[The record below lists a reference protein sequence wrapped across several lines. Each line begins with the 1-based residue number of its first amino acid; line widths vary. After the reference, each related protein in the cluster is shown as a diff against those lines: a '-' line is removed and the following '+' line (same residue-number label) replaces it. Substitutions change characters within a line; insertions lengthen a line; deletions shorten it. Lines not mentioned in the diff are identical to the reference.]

1 MFNPSEG
8 LASTAVVASIESAGR
23 DRWKGKKRGR
33 TEREKIPQG
42 YGLYIS
48 LYIGDSFLIMPGQR
62 RGPVHI
68 ANPSPWTPGS
78 AYVPPPTRTSP
89 RLASRG
95 GTQVSS
101 TIVGPSTPL
110 FNNQVQG
117 VATKILPR
125 LGKKLKIGLN
135 YYHVLV

>member
-23 DRWKGKKRGR
+23 DRWKGQKRGR

-68 ANPSPWTPGS
+68 ANHLHELQE
-78 AYVPPPTRTSP
+78 VHMCHH
-89 RLASRG
+89 L
-95 GTQVSS
+95 QE
-101 TIVGPSTPL
+101 L
-110 FNNQVQG
+110 LQG
-117 VATKILPR
+117 LLHGVEHKFQAQL
-125 LGKKLKIGLN
+125 
-135 YYHVLV
+135 